1 MQPCSIASYLNPLQI
16 QAKRRFGEQNSPGL
30 RGKGSAPSPRVFISL
45 RAGDKIR
52 EVWRQLLSPWLSVPV
67 LLPPALLPKTPH
79 TTSPLDGELEPC
91 GCSFHRPCASCSSCC
106 WWRGLENALRGFS
119 SHGGR
124 SRAPR
129 GHLLALPAQPCKAK
143 KKKLSFCS
151 SPATGFGKLFLPG
164 SALDFLPGDQ
174 HQAVPGPV
182 PASHCLSQ
190 LLCALVAP
198 GE

>member
-1 MQPCSIASYLNPLQI
+1 MESIPLLFPDELPLVGCGTARKPLKEPAAGSQRQHTNQPGRKFQPCSIASYLNPLQI
-16 QAKRRFGEQNSPGL
+16 QAKRRFGELPGAAWEGL
-30 RGKGSAPSPRVFISL
+30 STLPTGLISL

-79 TTSPLDGELEPC
+79 ATAPLAGELEPR
-91 GCSFHRPCASCSSCC
+91 GSSSHRPCASCSSCC
-106 WWRGLENALRGFS
+106 WWRGLENAPRGFS

-143 KKKLSFCS
+143 PPPVLQQLPCQ
-151 SPATGFGKLFLPG
+151 GFW
-164 SALDFLPGDQ
+164 
-174 HQAVPGPV
+174 
-182 PASHCLSQ
+182 
-190 LLCALVAP
+190 
-198 GE
+198 